1 MRLLAIVFI
10 LTTILLGGCSK
21 PKKTT
26 REESVN
32 DPIVLLK
39 EYNLKGSGFFD
50 KRKDSAYFYYHEG
63 LELARRHKLSGEM
76 PLLLYNIGVIFY
88 YVHDYRTAILY
99 IDSCIQMAN
108 QTRDYKV
115 LANACNSLGNI
126 YFDMRDAA
134 SSKRLYDSSFRIS
147 VDHNFPYQAGV
158 ALGNLAKFDSVPAM
172 ALSRLR
178 EAVTFVRRV
187 SGSEEQLA
195 LLYNNI
201 AYHHQ
206 NPDSVIANSTR
217 ALELVKT
224 GNFPDIEI
232 GAYNNMAYAWLDKG
246 RPDKAEACIRDY
258 AMPAAI
264 KSENLDWQASLS
276 DTYADILIAKGD
288 FKTAVA
294 FEKEAYYGREKA
306 YRQSASMQVRLL
318 SVILEV
324 KQKDRILGE
333 KEHLLAVKGG
343 KLRQTIMIIVILMLA
358 IIAITLGFLIK
369 ISRSRLKFQQI
380 QTMSAQKLIHL
391 EEKDKERIAAEIHD
405 LAGPIV
411 MSMVGQLDKLE
422 AMSEPVRAEI
432 SRNLVRLS
440 EGLRAIS
447 HRTNLVLSGNA
458 SLNDLVAGLC
468 EDLKMVSD
476 VRFSLH
482 LPKQV
487 PELQKD
493 KLVQVYRIIQEM
505 MVNGVKYVKN
515 GTIRLT
521 VTAEEEKL
529 FVFYEDNGPGFDI
542 ELIKDNGLGITNIFE
557 RAKFSGGRATLNSI
571 PGKGTR
577 WTISI
582 PLN

>member
-1 MRLLAIVFI
+1 
-10 LTTILLGGCSK
+10 
-21 PKKTT
+21 
-26 REESVN
+26 
-32 DPIVLLK
+32 
-39 EYNLKGSGFFD
+39 
-50 KRKDSAYFYYHEG
+50 
-63 LELARRHKLSGEM
+63 
-76 PLLLYNIGVIFY
+76 
-88 YVHDYRTAILY
+88 
-99 IDSCIQMAN
+99 
-108 QTRDYKV
+108 
-115 LANACNSLGNI
+115 
-126 YFDMRDAA
+126 
-134 SSKRLYDSSFRIS
+134 
-147 VDHNFPYQAGV
+147 
-158 ALGNLAKFDSVPAM
+158 
-172 ALSRLR
+172 
-178 EAVTFVRRV
+178 
-187 SGSEEQLA
+187 
-195 LLYNNI
+195 
-201 AYHHQ
+201 
-206 NPDSVIANSTR
+206 
-217 ALELVKT
+217 
-224 GNFPDIEI
+224 
-232 GAYNNMAYAWLDKG
+232 
-246 RPDKAEACIRDY
+246 
-258 AMPAAI
+258 
-264 KSENLDWQASLS
+264 
-276 DTYADILIAKGD
+276 
-288 FKTAVA
+288 
-294 FEKEAYYGREKA
+294 
-306 YRQSASMQVRLL
+306 
-318 SVILEV
+318 
-324 KQKDRILGE
+324 
-333 KEHLLAVKGG
+333 
-343 KLRQTIMIIVILMLA
+343 MIIVILMLA

-369 ISRSRLKFQQI
+369 ISRNRLKFQQI